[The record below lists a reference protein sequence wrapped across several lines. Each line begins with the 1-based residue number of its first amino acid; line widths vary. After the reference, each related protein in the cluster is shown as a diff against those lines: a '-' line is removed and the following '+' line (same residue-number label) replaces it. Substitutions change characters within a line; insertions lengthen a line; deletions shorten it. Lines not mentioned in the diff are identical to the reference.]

1 MSHVGWYVTLI
12 NHKAPTYGATLV
24 KYKHVDKRRGHEPIE
39 GHIIDKVPSKIYRAK
54 ENVACPKSD
63 FIGLHLSDFTFN
75 TWYMEVWV
83 V

>member
-1 MSHVGWYVTLI
+1 M
-12 NHKAPTYGATLV
+12 

-63 FIGLHLSDFTFN
+63 FIGLHRSDFTFN
-75 TWYMEVWV
+75 T
-83 V
+83 